1 MTDDFTELDNV
12 GPAREEKFTDLGYDE
27 YTDLAEVEPATLAD
41 EVSRLPEDSA
51 LEIIVQA
58 QNLAELETAE
68 VEENPDPDSDPDPD
82 PSETVTVDS
91 GDDSGTVESDTVNV
105 TEKVVEADETVESE
119 SGDDGED
126 VHELRLEI
134 ETVNEYHA
142 MYACLLSYRRKLI
155 GTNQSGVG
163 QAEDVLE
170 QLQESVVGD
179 ELVVSM
185 EAGDINDLHNA
196 LLQYR
201 LDCQGKNM
209 NEFLSAARALE
220 SKYNNE
226 RERLL
231 F

>member
-12 GPAREEKFTDLGYDE
+12 GPAREEKFTELGYDE

-68 VEENPDPDSDPDPD
+68 VEENPDSDPD
-82 PSETVTVDS
+82 PSETVTVD
-91 GDDSGTVESDTVNV
+91 GEDDSGTVESDTVNV
-105 TEKVVEADETVESE
+105 TEKVVEADETVVGE

-185 EAGDINDLHNA
+185 EASGINDLHNA

>member
-1 MTDDFTELDNV
+1 
-12 GPAREEKFTDLGYDE
+12 
-27 YTDLAEVEPATLAD
+27 
-41 EVSRLPEDSA
+41 
-51 LEIIVQA
+51 
-58 QNLAELETAE
+58 
-68 VEENPDPDSDPDPD
+68 
-82 PSETVTVDS
+82 
-91 GDDSGTVESDTVNV
+91 
-105 TEKVVEADETVESE
+105 
-119 SGDDGED
+119 
-126 VHELRLEI
+126 
-134 ETVNEYHA
+134 
-142 MYACLLSYRRKLI
+142 
-155 GTNQSGVG
+155 VG